1 MQVVRLLLR
10 QHHLSHLQFHLQ
22 QAKDDLVLLQPPAE
36 ADELF
41 RLGTK
46 RAHPGKVVLLGSLV
60 LDATDI
66 TFHVHPPKGTLECH

>member
-1 MQVVRLLLR
+1 MRLLLH

-22 QAKDDLVLLQPPAE
+22 QAKDDLVLLQCPTE

-46 RAHPGKVVLLGSLV
+46 CAHPSKVVLLGSLV
-60 LDATDI
+60 LDTTDI
-66 TFHVHPPKGTLECH
+66 TVCVHPPKGTLECH